1 MGNTNLIIMP
11 NFRIKS
17 DRIVRFAVD
26 KDDVG
31 GVEVFEKY
39 SLTSESPLF
48 HLFSQHST
56 NIFLSKIKIP
66 PEIVYNLL
74 IVLHD
79 DDIADIFVNDFKE
92 EAWVK
97 PTRNVA
103 KGELVYKK
111 DIADIS
117 HIRFPDINITPSD
130 SIIYC
135 KRHGWRFC
143 LYFDF
148 TRNIKKEK
156 MEKDLGKLA
165 KELLLKNSFDEE
177 KYKLDKALDNNV
189 DALIFTEG
197 KTDWKH
203 LKKAFDE
210 NDIDLK
216 INFEESEE
224 DRGGKYLLQ
233 MCEYISKIPQQMKII
248 FIFDREDN
256 YIINKLIKKTKPDLA
271 FQNWGNNVFSM
282 MLPIPEHRATNKEIT
297 IELYYTDEELKT
309 LDKNGRR
316 LFLNSEFDK
325 KSGRHLDIDC
335 NCLELNKIKLSELE
349 IIDSKVYNRKRE
361 NIALPK
367 SDFAK
372 YVLNGEKGFDNF
384 DFSNFRPI
392 FNVIEKIISK

>member
-1 MGNTNLIIMP
+1 MP

-17 DRIVRFAVD
+17 NKLVGFAVE
-26 KDDVG
+26 KDDKGRVI
-31 GVEVFEKY
+31 VLEKE
-39 SLTSESPLF
+39 SLTSESLLF
-48 HLFSQHST
+48 NFFMQQIT

-66 PEIVYNLL
+66 PEVVYNLL

-79 DDIADIFVNDFKE
+79 DNIADIFLNDFKE
-92 EAWVK
+92 EMLAK
-97 PTRNVA
+97 PKRDVT

-117 HIRFPDINITPSD
+117 HIRFPDVKINQSD
-130 SIIYC
+130 AIIYC

-156 MEKDLGKLA
+156 MERGLGKLA
-165 KELLLKNSFDEE
+165 KELFFKNSFDEE
-177 KYKLDKALDNNV
+177 KYELYKALKKNV

-203 LKKAFDE
+203 LKKAKEED
-210 NDIDLK
+210 DIDLK

-233 MCEYISKIPQQMKII
+233 MCEHISKAPNQMKMI
-248 FIFDREDN
+248 FIFDRDDEK
-256 YIINKLIKKTKPDLA
+256 IIKKLTEKTQPDLS
-271 FQNWGNNVFSM
+271 FQNWGNNAFSM
-282 MLPIPEHRATNKEIT
+282 MLPVPEHRARNKKIT
-297 IELYYTDEELKT
+297 TELYYSDEELKIF
-309 LDKNGRR
+309 DKNGRR

-325 KSGRHLDIDC
+325 NSGRHIDLNFNC
-335 NCLELNKIKLSELE
+335 NCTELNKVKSKELE
-349 IIDSKVYNRKRE
+349 IIDKNVFNDKGE
-361 NIALPK
+361 NIALTK
-367 SDFAK
+367 STFAN
-372 YVLNGEKGFDNF
+372 YILNGEKGFDNF
-384 DFSNFRPI
+384 DFSNFRQI